1 MKHILNI
8 LLSIVIM
15 ICTAIACIGSYKSHH
30 HPMTTESH
38 IYYDEEVVLICTP
51 HEWNP
56 PAEIPE
62 IHFSTFE
69 TYTPDEIWLLAQL
82 AMEESRGE
90 DAIGQALVIRTVLNR
105 CEKYDRSIEEIIY
118 ATGQFSTHGIGTYTP
133 NENCLEAIRMVIYED
148 WDESN
153 GCLYFSANGYNG
165 KEHLFKHGGHY
176 FSR

>member
-8 LLSIVIM
+8 LFTIIIM
-15 ICTAIACIGSYKSHH
+15 IVTAIACIGSYKSHH

-38 IYYDEEVVLICTP
+38 IYYDEDVVLICTP
-51 HEWNP
+51 REWVP
-56 PAEIPE
+56 PQTVPE
-62 IHFSTFE
+62 IHLCTYE

-82 AMEESRGE
+82 AMEEARGE

-105 CEKYDRSIEEIIY
+105 CEKNGKSIEETIY
-118 ATGQFSTHGIGTYTP
+118 ARGQFSTSGIGAYTP

-148 WDESN
+148 WDESQ
-153 GCLYFSANGYNG
+153 GCLYFSADGYNG